1 MFASSPKPFLLVA
14 SACRHVDVNLKRG
27 GRVFARHSRRAV
39 AINNLLAVRAVA
51 QHRVRVA
58 LRSVHFILTK
68 FNHADFRVKDARV
81 LDGLRELFFRFQDEH
96 LSCRLSRFD
105 V

>member
-1 MFASSPKPFLLVA
+1 
-14 SACRHVDVNLKRG
+14 
-27 GRVFARHSRRAV
+27 
-39 AINNLLAVRAVA
+39 
-51 QHRVRVA
+51 
-58 LRSVHFILTK
+58 
-68 FNHADFRVKDARV
+68 VKDARV